1 MLIRNSKKI
10 RESDAPSTKRK
21 TMKYDWD
28 SRIFDGIN
36 LVLLLVFTAI
46 IIVPIWNVVISSI
59 TTGSTL
65 TGGNLI
71 LWPEEVTFA
80 NYQVVFNDP
89 LIWNAALISILRTV
103 VGSAASVF
111 FTAFVAYGLSK
122 RQLRGRKIYTVI
134 FVITMFF
141 GGGMI
146 PTFMLIRS
154 LGLLNSFWV
163 YVIPGLFSYW
173 NTIILMNFFR
183 GIPASLEEA
192 AEIDGAGYWRIF
204 FTIILPLSK
213 PALATIA
220 LFNGVGHW
228 NDFMTTRLY
237 VTNDSLFTLQFRV
250 FQIIMQS
257 QLAEMSDIP
266 VAIQTTTRGIQLATI
281 IVTTVPIVLVYPFLQ
296 KYFVSGMTLGA
307 VKE

>member
-1 MLIRNSKKI
+1 MAS
-10 RESDAPSTKRK
+10 K
-21 TMKYDWD
+21 TMKKDWD

-36 LVLLLVFTAI
+36 LVLLLGFTAL
-46 IIVPIWNVVISSI
+46 IVIPIWNVLVSSV
-59 TTGSTL
+59 TEGQTL
-65 TGGNLI
+65 TSGSFI
-71 LWPEEVTFA
+71 FWPEGITFI
-80 NYQVVFNDP
+80 NYRIVFQDH
-89 LIWNAALISILRTV
+89 LIWNAFFISIMRTLI
-103 VGSAASVF
+103 GSATSVF
-111 FTAFVAYGLSK
+111 FTSVVAYGLSK
-122 RQLRGRKIYTVI
+122 RKLRGRKIYTVI

-154 LGLLNSFWV
+154 LGLIDSFWV
-163 YVIPGLFSYW
+163 YIIPALFSYW
-173 NTIILMNFFR
+173 NAIILMNFFR
-183 GIPASLEEA
+183 GIPDALEES

-228 NDFMTTRLY
+228 NDFMTTNLY
-237 VTNDSLFTLQFRV
+237 IRNPRLFTLQFRV
-250 FQIIMQS
+250 FQIIVRAD
-257 QLAEMSDIP
+257 LAQMEHLPI
-266 VAIQTTTRGIQLATI
+266 AIQTTTRGIQLATI

>member
-1 MLIRNSKKI
+1 M
-10 RESDAPSTKRK
+10 AGK
-21 TMKYDWD
+21 TMKKDWD

-36 LVLLLVFTAI
+36 LVLLLAFTAL
-46 IIVPIWNVVISSI
+46 IVIPIWNVLISSV
-59 TTGSTL
+59 TEGQTL
-65 TGGNLI
+65 TSGSFI
-71 LWPEEVTFA
+71 FWPEGFTLV
-80 NYQVVFNDP
+80 NYRIVFQDH
-89 LIWNAALISILRTV
+89 LIWNAFFISIMRTLI
-103 VGSAASVF
+103 GSAASVF
-111 FTAFVAYGLSK
+111 FTSVVAYGLSK
-122 RQLRGRKIYTVI
+122 RKLRGRKIYTVI

-154 LGLLNSFWV
+154 LQLIDSFWV
-163 YVIPGLFSYW
+163 YIIPALFSYW
-173 NTIILMNFFR
+173 NAIILMNFFR
-183 GIPASLEEA
+183 GIPDALEES

-228 NDFMTTRLY
+228 NDFMTTNLY
-237 VTNDSLFTLQFRV
+237 IRNPRLFTLQFRV
-250 FQIIMQS
+250 FQIIVRAD
-257 QLAEMSDIP
+257 LAQMEHLPI
-266 VAIQTTTRGIQLATI
+266 AIQTTTRGIQLATI

>member
-1 MLIRNSKKI
+1 MKK
-10 RESDAPSTKRK
+10 
-21 TMKYDWD
+21 DWD

-36 LVLLLVFTAI
+36 LVLLLAFTAI
-46 IIVPIWNVVISSI
+46 IIIPIWNVVVSSL
-59 TTGSTL
+59 TTGPTL
-65 TGGNLI
+65 TGGSFI
-71 LWPEEVTFA
+71 LWPEEMSFA
-80 NYQVVFNDP
+80 NYEVVFNDP
-89 LIWNAALISILRTV
+89 LIWNAFLISVLRTLI
-103 VGSAASVF
+103 GAGTSVF
-111 FTAFVAYGLSK
+111 FTSIVAYGLSK
-122 RQLRGRKIYTVI
+122 RKLRGRKIYTIV

-146 PTFMLIRS
+146 PTFILIRS

-163 YVIPGLFSYW
+163 YIIPALFSYW
-173 NTIILMNFFR
+173 NAIILMNFFR
-183 GIPASLEEA
+183 GIPAALEES

-237 VTNDSLFTLQFRV
+237 ITNEALYTLQFRV
-250 FQIIMQS
+250 WRIVMQA
-257 QLAEMSDIP
+257 QVAAEMDHLP
-266 VAIQTTTRGIQLATI
+266 VAIQASTRGVQLATI
-281 IVTTVPIVLVYPFLQ
+281 VVTTVPIVLVYPFLQ

>member
-1 MLIRNSKKI
+1 M
-10 RESDAPSTKRK
+10 TRK
-21 TMKYDWD
+21 TMKKDWD

-36 LVLLLVFTAI
+36 LVLLLAFTAI
-46 IIVPIWNVVISSI
+46 IIIPIWNVVVSSL
-59 TTGSTL
+59 TAGPTL
-65 TGGNLI
+65 TGGNFI
-71 LWPEEVTFA
+71 LWPEEMSFA
-80 NYQVVFNDP
+80 NYEVVFNDP
-89 LIWNAALISILRTV
+89 LIWNAFLISVLRTLI
-103 VGSAASVF
+103 GAGTSVF
-111 FTAFVAYGLSK
+111 FTSIVAYGLSK
-122 RQLRGRKIYTVI
+122 RKLRGRKIYTII

-146 PTFMLIRS
+146 PTFILIRS

-163 YVIPGLFSYW
+163 YIIPALFSYW
-173 NTIILMNFFR
+173 NAIILMNFFR
-183 GIPASLEEA
+183 GIPAALEES

-237 VTNDSLFTLQFRV
+237 ITNELLYTLQFRV
-250 FQIIMQS
+250 FRIVMQA
-257 QLAEMSDIP
+257 QVAAEMDHLP
-266 VAIQTTTRGIQLATI
+266 VAIQASTRGVQLATI
-281 IVTTVPIVLVYPFLQ
+281 VVTTVPIVLVYPFLQ

>member
-1 MLIRNSKKI
+1 M
-10 RESDAPSTKRK
+10 TRK
-21 TMKYDWD
+21 TMKKDWD

-36 LVLLLVFTAI
+36 LVLLLAFTAI
-46 IIVPIWNVVISSI
+46 IIIPIWNVVVSSL
-59 TTGSTL
+59 TTGPTL
-65 TGGNLI
+65 TGGSFI
-71 LWPEEVTFA
+71 LWPEEMSFA
-80 NYQVVFNDP
+80 NYEVVFNDP
-89 LIWNAALISILRTV
+89 LIWNAFLISVLRTLI
-103 VGSAASVF
+103 GAGTSVF
-111 FTAFVAYGLSK
+111 FTSIVAYGLSK
-122 RQLRGRKIYTVI
+122 RKLRGRKIYTIV

-146 PTFMLIRS
+146 PTFILIRS

-163 YVIPGLFSYW
+163 YIIPALFSYW
-173 NTIILMNFFR
+173 NAIILMNFFR
-183 GIPASLEEA
+183 GIPAALEES

-237 VTNDSLFTLQFRV
+237 ITNEALYTLQFRV
-250 FQIIMQS
+250 WRIVMQA
-257 QLAEMSDIP
+257 QVAAEMDHLP
-266 VAIQTTTRGIQLATI
+266 VAIQASTRGVQLATI
-281 IVTTVPIVLVYPFLQ
+281 VVTTVPIVLVYPFLQ